1 MTANL
6 LKILIN
12 GPRFPL
18 NFENYLF
25 FVNNADKSCIL
36 TIVCGI
42 LDF

>member
-6 LKILIN
+6 LKILKDA
-12 GPRFPL
+12 PRFAL
-18 NFENYLF
+18 KFENYLF